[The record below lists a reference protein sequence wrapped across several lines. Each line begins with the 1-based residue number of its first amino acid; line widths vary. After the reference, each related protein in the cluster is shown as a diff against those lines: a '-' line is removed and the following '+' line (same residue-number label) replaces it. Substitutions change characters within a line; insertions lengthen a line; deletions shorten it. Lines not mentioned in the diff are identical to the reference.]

1 MLMLYRIVW
10 NKKLT
15 TSLNFF
21 RHLTSCFVI
30 SQLQLNENSQPIWT
44 EFMLLSDEKIH
55 IAETEPST
63 ILRITSG
70 LLSHDGE

>member
-1 MLMLYRIVW
+1 MEQETYYQFEFLQ
-10 NKKLT
+10 T
-15 TSLNFF
+15 FNF
-21 RHLTSCFVI
+21 LFVI

-63 ILRITSG
+63 ILRIKSG
-70 LLSHDGE
+70 LVSHDGE